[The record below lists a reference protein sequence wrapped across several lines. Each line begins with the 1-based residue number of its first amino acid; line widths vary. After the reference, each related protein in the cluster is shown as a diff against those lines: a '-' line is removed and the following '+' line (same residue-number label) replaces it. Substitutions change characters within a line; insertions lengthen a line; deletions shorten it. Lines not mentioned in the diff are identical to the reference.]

1 MNQSG
6 KCFLSFLPLGL
17 PLGLRLGLSVGLSL
31 GLILFVSETVAQDTP
46 TRTLIVNG
54 KTVDAGVV
62 LVEGRSYVD
71 IEGLA
76 QGVGGSVTF
85 EADQIALT
93 IPGPPVSAAP
103 QTPPQIPPQTSEGMS
118 KDFQKIAVFTLA
130 EMREWKGA
138 IGSVVTSGMP
148 VVGTWSQDYHDRVD
162 ADLMQAALAASTEPD
177 RQALQPLEQEF
188 ALLTAWA
195 DDVLGER
202 KALNAAKTIDPN
214 SLQNDQSL
222 AKISQCGEFLSS
234 MIVSGTF
241 SDDSS
246 CR

>member
-6 KCFLSFLPLGL
+6 KYFLSL
-17 PLGLRLGLSVGLSL
+17 LSLGLSL
-31 GLILFVSETVAQDTP
+31 GLILCVSETVAQDTP

-54 KTVDAGVV
+54 KTVDAGVL

-76 QGVGGSVTF
+76 KGMGGSVTF
-85 EADQIALT
+85 EAEQISLT
-93 IPGPPVSAAP
+93 IPGQLPSAAP
-103 QTPPQIPPQTSEGMS
+103 QTPEGMS

-130 EMREWKGA
+130 EMREWRGA
-138 IGSVVTSGMP
+138 IGTVVTTGMP
-148 VVGTWSQDYHDRVD
+148 VVGTWSQDYHDRVE
-162 ADLMQAALAASTEPD
+162 ADLMQATLAASTEPD
-177 RQALQPLEQEF
+177 RQALQPLQQEF
-188 ALLTAWA
+188 ALLTEWA
-195 DDVLGER
+195 DTVLAER
-202 KALNAAKTIDPN
+202 RALNAARTIDPN

-222 AKISQCGEFLSS
+222 ARISKCGQFLSS

-246 CR
+246 CH

>member
-6 KCFLSFLPLGL
+6 KCFLSL
-17 PLGLRLGLSVGLSL
+17 LSLGLSL

-76 QGVGGSVTF
+76 KGMGGSVTF
-85 EADQIALT
+85 EAEQISLT
-93 IPGPPVSAAP
+93 IPGQLPSATP
-103 QTPPQIPPQTSEGMS
+103 QTTPQSQEGMS
-118 KDFQKIAVFTLA
+118 KDLQKIAVFTLA
-130 EMREWKGA
+130 EMREWRGA
-138 IGSVVTSGMP
+138 IGTVVTSGMP
-148 VVGTWSQDYHDRVD
+148 VVGTWSQDYHDRVE
-162 ADLMQAALAASTEPD
+162 ADLMQATLAASTDSD
-177 RQALQPLEQEF
+177 RQALPLLQQEF
-188 ALLTAWA
+188 ALLTEWA
-195 DDVLGER
+195 DTVLEER
-202 KALNAAKTIDPN
+202 KALNAARTIDPN

-222 AKISQCGEFLSS
+222 ARISKCGQFLSA

-246 CR
+246 CH

>member
-1 MNQSG
+1 MIQSG
-6 KCFLSFLPLGL
+6 KCFLSL
-17 PLGLRLGLSVGLSL
+17 LSLGLSL
-31 GLILFVSETVAQDTP
+31 GLILSVSETVAQDTP

-54 KTVDAGVV
+54 QTLDAGVV

-76 QGVGGSVTF
+76 EGMGGSVTF
-85 EADQIALT
+85 EANQISLT
-93 IPGPPVSAAP
+93 IPGPPPSAAP
-103 QTPPQIPPQTSEGMS
+103 QTPPPSAASQTPEGMS

-138 IGSVVTSGMP
+138 IGTVVTSGIP
-148 VVGTWSQDYHDRVD
+148 VVGTWSQDYHDRGE

-177 RQALQPLEQEF
+177 RQALQLLQQEF
-188 ALLTAWA
+188 ALLTKWA
-195 DDVLGER
+195 DTVLGER
-202 KALNAAKTIDPN
+202 EALNADRTIDPN

-222 AKISQCGEFLSS
+222 AKISKCGQFLSS
-234 MIVSGTF
+234 MIVSGAF

-246 CR
+246 CY

>member
-6 KCFLSFLPLGL
+6 KCFLSL
-17 PLGLRLGLSVGLSL
+17 LSLGLSL

-54 KTVDAGVV
+54 KTVDAGVL

-76 QGVGGSVTF
+76 KGMGGSVTF
-85 EADQIALT
+85 EADQISLM
-93 IPGPPVSAAP
+93 IPGQLPSAAP
-103 QTPPQIPPQTSEGMS
+103 QTTPQSQEGMS
-118 KDFQKIAVFTLA
+118 KDFQKVAVFTLA
-130 EMREWKGA
+130 EMREWRGA
-138 IGSVVTSGMP
+138 IGTVITSGMP
-148 VVGTWSQDYHDRVD
+148 VVGTWSQDYHDRVE
-162 ADLMQAALAASTEPD
+162 ADLMQATLAASTDSD
-177 RQALQPLEQEF
+177 RQALPLLQQEF
-188 ALLTAWA
+188 ALLTEWA
-195 DDVLGER
+195 DTVLEER
-202 KALNAAKTIDPN
+202 KALNAARTIDPN

-222 AKISQCGEFLSS
+222 ARISKCGQFLSA

-246 CR
+246 CH